1 MTGSMMS
8 PTTFA
13 VPAIHPS
20 RRFVAGDGGTTSA
33 TGLPRRVMRRGFFVL
48 LTSSSR
54 ERHLALNSEIAI
66 SCITIP
72 SPVTDL
78 IIVIP
83 TGQLKEPPT
92 LQIGEWGSKYRGSIE
107 VVRKSTARRER

>member
-1 MTGSMMS
+1 MTGSIMS

-13 VPAIHPS
+13 VPAIHPRR

-66 SCITIP
+66 SCIRIP

-78 IIVIP
+78 IIVIS

-92 LQIGEWGSKYRGSIE
+92 LQNWGVG
-107 VVRKSTARRER
+107 V